1 MRVLIITSEFPPLIG
16 GIGTFTYN
24 IAKALTLA
32 GVSVRVLTS
41 VGQEAPEQLKGVDV
55 LRTAN
60 CLNRRGLKL
69 IPLLYQ
75 AMRLCVAERPDMIIA
90 MTWTHEGLVASL
102 ISRLLHLKY
111 WVIVHGSDIL
121 SRRRAGLTRH
131 LMFHCFEH
139 ANRILANS
147 QFTKQLFVSLAPQ
160 LAFKLSVFNP
170 PIDIEGLDLETDRA
184 AIEAEFNLKQSRV
197 IMTAARLVTRKG
209 HAQMIEI
216 LGEIQTEYPD
226 VVYVMTGAGPRSAE
240 LQMLAIERG
249 VAHMVRAVGWVSNKK
264 LQMLL
269 RKADIYVS
277 LSQEEEDDVEGF
289 GISLAEAEGLGI
301 PVIAGRCGGVEDA
314 VTDGKTGILVDARD
328 TAAVKQAVLRLLAD
342 DGLRKGMGDA
352 GRNLVSDR
360 FGLRS
365 QGEKLRD
372 LLLEFSE
379 AKSFG

>member
-1 MRVLIITSEFPPLIG
+1 
-16 GIGTFTYN
+16 
-24 IAKALTLA
+24 
-32 GVSVRVLTS
+32 
-41 VGQEAPEQLKGVDV
+41 
-55 LRTAN
+55 
-60 CLNRRGLKL
+60 
-69 IPLLYQ
+69 
-75 AMRLCVAERPDMIIA
+75 
-90 MTWTHEGLVASL
+90 
-102 ISRLLHLKY
+102 
-111 WVIVHGSDIL
+111 
-121 SRRRAGLTRH
+121 
-131 LMFHCFEH
+131 
-139 ANRILANS
+139 
-147 QFTKQLFVSLAPQ
+147 
-160 LAFKLSVFNP
+160 
-170 PIDIEGLDLETDRA
+170 
-184 AIEAEFNLKQSRV
+184 
-197 IMTAARLVTRKG
+197 
-209 HAQMIEI
+209 MIEI